1 MTSKKINISKI
12 LPIFMTF
19 IVMGF
24 VDIVGVST
32 GYVQKDFEL
41 SDSLAQFIPSMVF
54 IWFFFFS
61 IPVGVLQDKI
71 GKKKMMKIGI
81 VITLFG
87 LLLPFLNYSFV
98 MILTAFVF
106 IGIGNTIVQVAANPL
121 LQEITP
127 KEKLSSF
134 LSLSQFV
141 KAITS
146 LLGPIIATYMALQ
159 FGDWRLVFVVYAI
172 VSLVSVFWLSATK
185 IDETMKSDSA
195 ATFKSCIGLLN
206 DRFILV
212 IVIAIFLIVG
222 ADVGMNSNIQGF
234 LMKLHGLSLENA
246 SYGISI
252 YFMALM
258 ISRFSGAILLQ
269 FLKPIFFLSITAI
282 LAMAGTLLLLF
293 SSSEIMALTAIFI
306 IGLGAG
312 NLFPLVFSIA
322 INKMP
327 SRANEISGLLV
338 MAIVGG
344 AIIPPIMGI
353 ISSNFGVAGSIS
365 VLMFCFVFMLII
377 PLFRFNSDEVKET
390 RNKLKVKS

>member
-1 MTSKKINISKI
+1 MSSKKIDISKI
-12 LPIFMTF
+12 LPVFLTFM
-19 IVMGF
+19 VMGF

-54 IWFFFFS
+54 IWFFVFS
-61 IPVGVLQDKI
+61 IPVGILQDKI

-87 LLLPFLNYSFV
+87 LLLPFLSYSFV
-98 MILTAFVF
+98 MILTAFIF

-121 LQEITP
+121 LQEVTP

-172 VSLVSVFWLSATK
+172 VSFLSVFWLSATT
-185 IDETMKSDSA
+185 IDETIKSDTP
-195 ATFKSCIGLLN
+195 ATFRSCIGLLK
-206 DRFILV
+206 DKFILA

-252 YFMALM
+252 YFTALM

-269 FLKPIFFLSITAI
+269 FFKPNFFLVITTI
-282 LAMAGTLLLLF
+282 LAIVGAFLILF
-293 SSSEIMALTAIFI
+293 STSEVMALTAIFI
-306 IGLGAG
+306 VGLGAG

-338 MAIVGG
+338 MAVVGG

-353 ISSNFGVAGSIS
+353 VGSNFGVIGSIS
-365 VLMFCFVFMLII
+365 VLVFCFVFILII
-377 PLFRFNSDEVKET
+377 PMVKT
-390 RNKLKVKS
+390 KDLSSY